1 MYAFDSCDWI
11 VQCFTSPPQRS
22 VSYMGDELVSKDIYT
37 RHQKPCII
45 HCSTADNLQSNV
57 PLTHILSNSW
67 ASCTFFLLLLLAI
80 FWLVTSAPFN
90 GTEMV
95 FSVLICR

>member
-1 MYAFDSCDWI
+1 MLLTHAIGLCSVLC
-11 VQCFTSPPQRS
+11 PLQRS

-57 PLTHILSNSW
+57 PLTRILSNS
-67 ASCTFFLLLLLAI
+67 
-80 FWLVTSAPFN
+80 
-90 GTEMV
+90 
-95 FSVLICR
+95 